1 MSDIFRLKHE
11 LWLEVTFYS
20 FMLEEGEVK
29 DELYEYSKT
38 LFRHTKWIANYIKE
52 LKLTYNYDIN
62 PIDIKVK
69 TFHELINRAV
79 KSIQNV
85 HENYIHNELFNRIIS
100 DETFFIDSLKA
111 QLTKPDYPITAFDKN
126 LTLQDKELSKN
137 STDSLVKFLF
147 EESYKEY
154 ELIMVYSY
162 IRNYTPSL
170 KLYNIFDDLIDESHY
185 HLKSF
190 GNLMAKMGILTL
202 PRMLMESLY
211 MVYDIKGFLE
221 DGIKEEEAAK
231 EICKSLSA
239 QIEDTELSNFFSFID
254 RQESYHIELL
264 KSAIKELD

>member
-1 MSDIFRLKHE
+1 MSEIFRLKHE
-11 LWLEVTFYS
+11 LWLEITFYS
-20 FMLEEGEVK
+20 FMLEDGEFK
-29 DELYEYSKT
+29 DELYKYSKT

-52 LKLTYNYDIN
+52 INLTYNYDIQ
-62 PIDIKVK
+62 PINIKVK
-69 TFHELINRAV
+69 TFHELLNQAIS
-79 KSIQNV
+79 SIQEV
-85 HENYIHNELFNRIIS
+85 HQNYIHNGLFDRIIS
-100 DETFFIDSLKA
+100 DENFFIDSLKA
-111 QLTKPDYPITAFDKN
+111 QLSKEDYSITAFDKR
-126 LTLQDKELSKN
+126 LTLEGKQLSKT

-162 IRNYTPSL
+162 IRNYTTSI

-211 MVYDIKGFLE
+211 IVYDIKGFLK

-231 EICKSLSA
+231 DICKSLSA
-239 QIEDTELSNFFSFID
+239 QIEDEELSKFFNFID
-254 RQESYHIELL
+254 AQESYHIQLL
-264 KSAIKELD
+264 KSAINELD